1 MEGERRWKLR
11 EKKERLE
18 EIESE
23 KSASRDSRQEHCCFP
38 FALHPRRTALNCGN
52 LLSFL
57 SYLLRIILEVKET
70 IFLPNICSFL
80 ALDLLFKIFI
90 DL

>member
-1 MEGERRWKLR
+1 M
-11 EKKERLE
+11 
-18 EIESE
+18 
-23 KSASRDSRQEHCCFP
+23 KSQQAETLDRSTAASPSLSTH
-38 FALHPRRTALNCGN
+38 RRTALNCGN